1 MNGQPEAAG
10 SLETAVNAA
19 FAAAI
24 AWQREA
30 REALWRAPSRR
41 QVEATIRAQFERA
54 EAAEARL
61 AEVRQTVD
69 SFLGHYG
76 QTSLASFKV
85 AQDLAEGIRQVL
97 DREPLGTQG
106 RSDGK
111 EPGNG

>member
-10 SLETAVNAA
+10 SLESAVNAA

-54 EAAEARL
+54 EAAEAKL
-61 AEVRQTVD
+61 AAITDACR
-69 SFLGHYG
+69 SIP
-76 QTSLASFKV
+76 SPIANRILAVIGSE
-85 AQDLAEGIRQVL
+85 EGA
-97 DREPLGTQG
+97 DHG
-106 RSDGK
+106 
-111 EPGNG
+111 